1 MASSFDKYQ
10 KRKLISS
17 YVSVVISIA
26 LVLFLLGCLGLLVI
40 NSKKV
45 ADHFKEQV
53 VMTIDLNDTA
63 KEVEVNQL
71 KKSLVMADYTK
82 EALYVSKEEAA
93 EYMKAQNGED
103 FMDFVGYNPLKNS
116 IEVYLNADFV
126 TTEKLTEITE
136 SLSNKAFV
144 EDIRYDN
151 DLVELMNEN
160 VKKITLWVLIISGL
174 FTLIAVLLINSSIR
188 LAVYSKRF
196 IIKTM
201 QMVGATKTFIRR
213 PFVWKSVQLGIIGAL
228 VALAGMAVVLYYL
241 DITFPELELLRNTIT
256 IVRKQDNKA
265 EFIFGKK
272 NYKFLFI
279 GLAFIAIGFILMA
292 GGGSDDPNVY
302 DPSIFSWRRI
312 RLAPTLV
319 LIGFGIQVYAI
330 LLNPNKDSK
339 K

>member
-17 YVSVVISIA
+17 YISVVISIA

-53 VMTIDLNDTA
+53 VMTIYLNDTA
-63 KEVEVNQL
+63 KEVEVKQL
-71 KKSLVMADYTK
+71 QKSLAMADYTK
-82 EALYVSKEEAA
+82 DALYVSKEEAA
-93 EYMKAQNGED
+93 ELMKAETGED

-116 IEVYLNADFV
+116 IDVYLKADFV

-136 SLSNKAFV
+136 GLSTKSFI
-144 EDIRYDN
+144 EEIRYDN
-151 DLVELMNEN
+151 DLVELMNDN
-160 VKKITLWVLIISGL
+160 VKKITFWVLIISGL

-241 DITFPELELLRNTIT
+241 DITFPELELLRNTVMLVGLFVGIFVLGIVIT
-256 IVRKQDNKA
+256 WIST
-265 EFIFGKK
+265 
-272 NYKFLFI
+272 
-279 GLAFIAIGFILMA
+279 FIATQRF
-292 GGGSDDPNVY
+292 
-302 DPSIFSWRRI
+302 
-312 RLAPTLV
+312 
-319 LIGFGIQVYAI
+319 
-330 LLNPNKDSK
+330 LNLKTDQLYY
-339 K
+339 

>member
-1 MASSFDKYQ
+1 MASSFDNYQ

-17 YVSVVISIA
+17 YISVVISIA

-53 VMTIDLNDTA
+53 VMTIYVTDTA

-71 KKSLVMADYTK
+71 KKSLAMADYTK
-82 EALYVSKEEAA
+82 EAKYVSKEAAA
-93 EYMKAQNGED
+93 EFMKADTGED

-116 IEVYLNADFV
+116 IDVYLKADYV
-126 TTEKLTEITE
+126 TTEQLTEITE
-136 SLSNKAFV
+136 SLSNKTFI

-151 DLVELMNEN
+151 DLVELMNNN
-160 VKKITLWVLIISGL
+160 VKKITFWVLIISGL

-213 PFVWKSVQLGIIGAL
+213 PFVWKSVQLGIIGAI
-228 VALAGMAVVLYYL
+228 VALIGMAIVLYYL
-241 DITFPELELLRNTIT
+241 DITFPELELLKNTVLIVALFVGIFVLGIVIT
-256 IVRKQDNKA
+256 WIST
-265 EFIFGKK
+265 
-272 NYKFLFI
+272 
-279 GLAFIAIGFILMA
+279 FIATQRF
-292 GGGSDDPNVY
+292 
-302 DPSIFSWRRI
+302 
-312 RLAPTLV
+312 
-319 LIGFGIQVYAI
+319 
-330 LLNPNKDSK
+330 LNLKTDQLYY
-339 K
+339 

>member
-1 MASSFDKYQ
+1 MSTSFDRYQ

-17 YVSVVISIA
+17 YFSVVISIA

-53 VMTIDLNDTA
+53 VMTIYLNDTA

-71 KKSLVMADYTK
+71 KKSLAMADYTK
-82 EALYVSKEEAA
+82 DALYVSKEEAA
-93 EYMKAQNGED
+93 EFMKAETGED

-116 IEVYLNADFV
+116 IDVHLKADFV
-126 TTEKLTEITE
+126 TNENLSEITE
-136 SLSNKAFV
+136 GLSNKAFI
-144 EDIRYDN
+144 EEIRYDN
-151 DLVELMNEN
+151 DLVELMNDN
-160 VKKITLWVLIISGL
+160 VKKITFWVLIISGL

-241 DITFPELELLRNTIT
+241 DITFPELELLKNTLLIGGLFVGIFLLGIVIT
-256 IVRKQDNKA
+256 WIST
-265 EFIFGKK
+265 
-272 NYKFLFI
+272 
-279 GLAFIAIGFILMA
+279 FIATQRF
-292 GGGSDDPNVY
+292 
-302 DPSIFSWRRI
+302 
-312 RLAPTLV
+312 
-319 LIGFGIQVYAI
+319 
-330 LLNPNKDSK
+330 LNLKTDQLYY
-339 K
+339 

>member
-53 VMTIDLNDTA
+53 VITIYLNDTA

-71 KKSLVMADYTK
+71 KKSLAMADYTK
-82 EALYVSKEEAA
+82 DALYVSKEEAA
-93 EYMKAQNGED
+93 AFMKAETGED

-116 IEVYLNADFV
+116 IDVHLKADFV
-126 TTEKLTEITE
+126 NTEQLTEITE
-136 SLSNKAFV
+136 GLSNKTFI
-144 EDIRYDN
+144 EEIRYDN
-151 DLVELMNEN
+151 DLVELMNDN
-160 VKKITLWVLIISGL
+160 VKKITFWVLIISGL

-201 QMVGATKTFIRR
+201 QMVGATKRFIRK

-228 VALAGMAVVLYYL
+228 VAMGGMAVVLYYL
-241 DITFPELELLRNTIT
+241 DITFPELELLRNTIS
-256 IVRKQDNKA
+256 IVA
-265 EFIFGKK
+265 LFTGIFLLGI
-272 NYKFLFI
+272 LI
-279 GLAFIAIGFILMA
+279 TWISTFIATQRF
-292 GGGSDDPNVY
+292 
-302 DPSIFSWRRI
+302 
-312 RLAPTLV
+312 
-319 LIGFGIQVYAI
+319 
-330 LLNPNKDSK
+330 LNLKTDQLYY
-339 K
+339 